1 MEFIYGQEGFLI
13 NQEVN
18 KLIKQYDIE
27 PIIYSNGEPL
37 DNILLDASTA
47 SMFSDKKLI
56 VIKNHPAFEKE
67 MDTSYF
73 TEGIENNDDVKL
85 IFSYEAEK
93 LDKKISLIKFLLAKA
108 KCTEFKSLDT
118 KNVIPAIKRIVEE
131 KGGSIDNNAL
141 IQLANKLPEDLRIIM
156 NEVEKLLL
164 ESSHITM
171 SMVNTSIGEYLKD
184 DFFALSN
191 ALTARDPI
199 GIMNAYKKKKAA
211 SEDAT
216 YIISQI
222 SSTLSLAL
230 TVSSYREQG
239 LSNSDIS
246 DKLNIHIFRIKK
258 ASELISSSSGNN
270 INELVKSLAQLDA
283 DIKMGKIDPEH
294 GIEVYLLKLIK

>member
-18 KLIKQYDIE
+18 KLIKKYDID
-27 PIIYSNGEPL
+27 PIIYSNGESL
-37 DNILLDASTA
+37 DNILLDVSTA
-47 SMFSDKKLI
+47 SMFSDEKLI

-67 MDTSYF
+67 MDSKYF
-73 TEGIENNDDVKL
+73 IDAIENNNDVKV
-85 IFSYEAEK
+85 IFSYETAK
-93 LDKKISLIKFLLAKA
+93 LDKKISLIKFLLSNA
-108 KCTEFKSLDT
+108 KCTEFKSIDS
-118 KNVIPAIKRIVEE
+118 KNVIPTIKKIVEE
-131 KGGSIDNNAL
+131 KGGTIDNNAL
-141 IQLANKLPEDLRIIM
+141 IQMANKLPEDLRIIM
-156 NEVEKLLL
+156 NEVEKLLF
-164 ESSHITM
+164 ENHHITI

-191 ALTARDPI
+191 SLTARDPI
-199 GIMNAYKKKKAA
+199 GIMHAYKKKKAA

-246 DKLNIHIFRIKK
+246 EKLKIHIFRIKK
-258 ASELISSSSGNN
+258 ASELISSSNGSN
-270 INELVKSLAQLDA
+270 IKELIKSLAQLDA
-283 DIKMGKIDPEH
+283 DIKMGIIDPEH